1 MNEGVRFRK
10 NCKECGRVFFST
22 RREGNFCP
30 RCVKQVSEREEQAR
44 KLKEKKGPGKRETSK
59 IAGRDGF
66 LPQTLTEELKERIG
80 QEFEFFRAQ
89 KDLTRRKIHGLIG
102 KKMGI
107 PKKLVA
113 QALQAA
119 EDNIPL
125 GPEQE
130 KEIISRYCAYVE
142 RLERPPKG
150 RRKTIAV
157 ELGLPYRR
165 VAVTIQ
171 EWKRKQPPLKSL
183 TREQRFA
190 IEKNYFR
197 FLDEGKSL
205 SQIQRK
211 LVKDSGYSLWQVSRY
226 LDLLHDGED
235 RLKKVMD
242 VTPEQ
247 SETILLG
254 YQQYLFAPD
263 PPEPFLHTLLAERAG
278 VDYRQVHK
286 VLLVYRLGRLRD
298 LQAKT

>member
-1 MNEGVRFRK
+1 MNQGVRFRK
-10 NCKECGRVFFST
+10 SCKECGRVFFST
-22 RREGNFCP
+22 RREGNYCP

-44 KLKEKKGPGKRETSK
+44 KLKEKKRPGKKEPSK
-59 IAGRDGF
+59 IARQSGSF
-66 LPQTLTEELKERIG
+66 APTLTKELEERIR
-80 QEFEFFRAQ
+80 QEFEFIRTQ

-102 KKMGI
+102 KKMRV

-150 RRKTIAV
+150 RRKTIAAD
-157 ELGLPYRR
+157 LGLAYRK

-171 EWKRKQPPLKSL
+171 DWKEKQPSLKSL

-190 IEKNYFR
+190 LEKNYFR
-197 FLDEGKSL
+197 LLDKRKTL
-205 SQIQRK
+205 SQILGE
-211 LVKDSGYSLWQVSRY
+211 LVKKSGYSLWQVSRY

-235 RLKKVMD
+235 RLKKVGD

-247 SETILLG
+247 SEIILLG
-254 YQQYLFAPD
+254 YQQYLSAPD
-263 PPEPFLHTLLAERAG
+263 PPKPFLHTFLAERAG

-286 VLLVYRLGRLRD
+286 VLLAYRLRRLRN
-298 LQAKT
+298 LQARI